1 MTRPLVPGWRRPLAA
16 AVAGALLLL
25 GGCSGGDGGDEK
37 EVLGPRIK
45 GTSSSSEAPVLQT
58 GDSWDNL
65 GATNT
70 DDGVR
75 SYSIERETDKE
86 SVQITVNTLIANGSE
101 DGITVELKTP
111 TGHSC
116 GTDSEESSSYS
127 KALLLSTAAVSD
139 SDDEECLNSKRLIAT
154 VKRNSKTSS
163 GWLDLRLRLSR
174 SAHVDPESF
183 PDPPESTDNE
193 PLAFGATVAKAGGT
207 WISDAVDVSGQ
218 TINSE
223 VANGAIT
230 TYKTAIKWGEGL
242 KVHVNFPDVPPS
254 IMPDVEK
261 NKVRGFMIL
270 LGPGGSQQK
279 SEDVDLTSPRSIPVN
294 LPIASIKKRSD
305 GAALQGTY
313 TIVIGVRSETP
324 ADVKIPFS
332 LVSKPYGEANA
343 ALGPETPLE
352 VVTKPSKPQPLLWGL
367 LVTGILLTLAG
378 VTQVLLHRRHG

>member
-1 MTRPLVPGWRRPLAA
+1 MTRPLVPEWRRPLAA

-25 GGCSGGDGGDEK
+25 GGCSGDGDDEK
-37 EVLGPRIK
+37 EVLGPRVK
-45 GTSSSSEAPVLQT
+45 GTSSSSEAPVLQS

-75 SYSIERETDKE
+75 SYSIDREADKE
-86 SVQITVNTLIANGSE
+86 SVQIAVNTLIANGSE

-116 GTDSEESSSYS
+116 GTDSDESSSYS
-127 KALLLSTAAVSD
+127 KALLLSTAVASD
-139 SDDEECLNSKRLIAT
+139 SGDEECLNSKRLIAT
-154 VKRNSKTSS
+154 VKRKSKTSS

-174 SAHVDPESF
+174 AAHVDPESF
-183 PDPPESTDNE
+183 PDPPESTDND

-207 WISDAVDVSGQ
+207 WMSDAVDVSGQ

-223 VANGAIT
+223 VANGSIA

-254 IMPDVEK
+254 IMPEVEK
-261 NKVRGFMIL
+261 NKVRGFVVL

-279 SEDVDLTSPRSIPVN
+279 SEDVDLTRPRSIPIN
-294 LPIASIKKRSD
+294 LPIASIKKRSG
-305 GAALQGTY
+305 GAAHQGTY
-313 TIVIGVRSETP
+313 TVIIGVRSETP

-343 ALGPETPLE
+343 ALGPETPLDA
-352 VVTKPSKPQPLLWGL
+352 VTSTSTPQPLLWGL
-367 LVTGILLTLAG
+367 LATGILLTLAG
-378 VTQVLLHRRHG
+378 AAQVVLHRRQG